1 MGVFAALSILYY
13 SKILSS
19 LLQPFHTQACQLL
32 ASLNVHEHAACV
44 LDSSGTC
51 LVVSDCIWVCC
62 AESHVLYSRDVLS
75 SLLQLAL
82 LILKVCSSAQRSLQ
96 AWLDANQPHRLSAT
110 GAVTD
115 DMHEAATAAQTLQQ
129 QQQQPGNVEAP
140 PEDSISA
147 EVIDLTADSDNSQK
161 SDEAAARLS
170 QHAAHTQLHGIVE
183 GANALLKS
191 LEKAEGLQ
199 GQLPKEVAGS
209 NLPPQAAGVKLPI
222 QATALQQLSEHLP
235 ELVPK
240 QEAGDANLP
249 NQDASCEADSR
260 TLPNQASGIT
270 SQQSPQQLPTEA
282 VKMGSDA
289 EEQCMLCAYGM
300 DLAAVLGCLLE
311 HMQDWPGVQ
320 CFPLLMVFM
329 SSVLMLTA
337 QHAST
342 LQPTP

>member
-1 MGVFAALSILYY
+1 MPPVFCTAA
-13 SKILSS
+13 
-19 LLQPFHTQACQLL
+19 
-32 ASLNVHEHAACV
+32 VHAF
-44 LDSSGTC
+44 
-51 LVVSDCIWVCC
+51 VVFDCIWVSC

-96 AWLDANQPHRLSAT
+96 AWLDANQPHHVSAT

-115 DMHEAATAAQTLQQ
+115 DMHGAATAAQMLQ
-129 QQQQPGNVEAP
+129 QQQQPGNVGAP

-161 SDEAAARLS
+161 SDEAAAGLS
-170 QHAAHTQLHGIVE
+170 QHAAHTQLHGTVE
-183 GANALLKS
+183 GAHALLKS

-209 NLPPQAAGVKLPI
+209 SVPAQAAGVQLPI

-235 ELVPK
+235 DLLPK
-240 QEAGDANLP
+240 QEAGDATLP

-260 TLPNQASGIT
+260 TLPNQAST

-320 CFPLLMVFM
+320 CFPLLMVFT
-329 SSVLMLTA
+329 SSVLLLIA
-337 QHAST
+337 QHACA
-342 LQPTP
+342 LQHTQ

>member
-1 MGVFAALSILYY
+1 MYINMPPVFCTAA
-13 SKILSS
+13 
-19 LLQPFHTQACQLL
+19 
-32 ASLNVHEHAACV
+32 VHAF
-44 LDSSGTC
+44 
-51 LVVSDCIWVCC
+51 VVSDCIWVSC

-82 LILKVCSSAQRSLQ
+82 LILQVCSSAQRSLQ
-96 AWLDANQPHRLSAT
+96 AWSDANQPHHLSAT

-115 DMHEAATAAQTLQQ
+115 DMHGAATAAQMLQQQQQ

-161 SDEAAARLS
+161 SDEAAAGLS

-209 NLPPQAAGVKLPI
+209 SLPPQAAGVQLPS
-222 QATALQQLSEHLP
+222 QATELQQLSEHLP
-235 ELVPK
+235 DLVPK
-240 QEAGDANLP
+240 QEAGDATLP

-260 TLPNQASGIT
+260 TLTNQAST
-270 SQQSPQQLPTEA
+270 SQQSPVTEA

-289 EEQCMLCAYGM
+289 DEQCMLCAYGM

-311 HMQDWPGVQ
+311 HTQDWPGVQ

-337 QHAST
+337 QHACT